1 MIEQIRGIFLHVLD
15 RLGKLFKWVMFSIYT
30 GIVLGIVCA
39 LFTFLLRKGIAYREG
54 HPVMIFLLP
63 VAGLIIVGLY
73 QLMDYKNDEGT
84 NLVLES
90 IQSDRSIPM
99 RMTPLIFMATII
111 THLFG
116 GSSGREGAALQIGA
130 GTSEFLGTLF
140 NFNNYDRRIF
150 IMSGM
155 SAAFSAVFGTPVAAT
170 IFAMEVI
177 NVGTM
182 YYSALVPCT
191 ISALM
196 ASAVAVRLGNSPE
209 HYIVQNVVDFSP
221 NTAIA
226 TIFLACICAGVSVL
240 FCILLHKTS
249 SFFKKSF
256 TNPYI
261 RVFVGGTLIVIFTV
275 LIRTREYS
283 GTGAEIIER
292 AIDGEAVPYAFI
304 LKMLFTAVT
313 LGCGFKG
320 GEIVPSFFIG
330 ATLGCTFGHIAGLS
344 PSLCAS
350 IGMVSLFCGV
360 TNCPLSSLIIALEL
374 FGMDGLPYYLLAI
387 AISYM
392 LSGYYGLY
400 HSQRFAFSKY
410 KAKYVDNQAHE

>member
-1 MIEQIRGIFLHVLD
+1 MRERSREIVLHVLD
-15 RLGKLFKWVMFSIYT
+15 RLGKLFRWVMFSIYT
-30 GIVLGIVCA
+30 GIVLGVICA
-39 LFTFLLRKGIAYREG
+39 AFTFLLRIGIGYRER
-54 HPVMIFLLP
+54 HSVMIFLLP
-63 VAGLIIVGLY
+63 IAGLLIVGLY
-73 QLMDYKNDEGT
+73 QMLDYKKDEGT

-90 IQSDRSIPM
+90 IQSDRSIPI
-99 RMTPLIFMATII
+99 RMLPLIFTATII

-130 GTSEFLGTLF
+130 SASEFLGKLF
-140 NFNNYDRRIF
+140 NFSNYDRRIF

-155 SAAFSAVFGTPVAAT
+155 SAAFSAVFGTPVAAAV
-170 IFAMEVI
+170 FAMEVI

-182 YYSALVPCT
+182 QYSALVPCT
-191 ISALM
+191 ISSLM
-196 ASAVAVRLGNSPE
+196 ASAVAVRLGNAPE
-209 HYIVQNVVDFSP
+209 NYMVHSVADFSP
-221 NTAIA
+221 NTAAA
-226 TIFLACICAGVSVL
+226 TILLACICAGVSVV
-240 FCILLHKTS
+240 FCIMLHKTS
-249 SFFKKSF
+249 SFFRNAF
-256 TNPYI
+256 TNPYV
-261 RVFVGGTLIVIFTV
+261 RVFIGGTVIVLLTV
-275 LIRTREYS
+275 LLRTREYS
-283 GTGAEIIER
+283 GTGADIIER
-292 AIDGEAVPYAFI
+292 AVEGEAVPYAFI
-304 LKMLFTAVT
+304 LKMIFTAIT

-330 ATLGCTFGHIAGLS
+330 ATLGCTFGHAVGLS

-374 FGMDGLPYYLLAI
+374 FGMDALPYYLLSI